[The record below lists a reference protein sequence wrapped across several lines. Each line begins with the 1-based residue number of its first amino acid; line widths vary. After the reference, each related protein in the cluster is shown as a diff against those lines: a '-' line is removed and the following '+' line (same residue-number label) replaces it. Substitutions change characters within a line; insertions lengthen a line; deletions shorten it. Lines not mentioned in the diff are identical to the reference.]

1 MRHAGFGLFV
11 ILAVAGCASQPAGN
25 TLAGLEKVDPD
36 VEDVRVED
44 GLEKAI
50 LGYSSFLEE
59 TQDSP
64 LTPEA
69 MRRLADLKVEKE
81 YGLLGDGEIREMP
94 APATGLQRQADSS
107 PPGAAPPSTEGESDQ
122 EFESRTTAADAIGPM
137 AGPSGTPLPSGQSDS
152 EASGPLEAIRLYDE
166 ILARYPHY
174 EHNDLVLYQK
184 ARAYDELGQ
193 PDEAMAVMDLLVAE
207 YPGSR
212 HADETQFRRA
222 EYFFMRR
229 KYFDAEDAYA
239 AVVGMGPVSE
249 YYELALYKLGW
260 ALYKQEMHEEALDQY
275 TALLDF
281 KLEEGYDFDAASDE
295 HEERRVEDTFRVISL
310 SFSNLGGP
318 EVVADYFAENG
329 NRSYEDRIYSRL
341 GEFYFE
347 KLRYADAAGAY
358 KAFVELYPVHE
369 SSPHFGMRIVEI
381 YDAGGFP
388 KLVLESKKDFAARY
402 DLRAEY
408 WQHHDPADSPEVLG
422 FLKSNLDD
430 LASHYH
436 ALYQDEALEEDRPA
450 NYGEARHWYEQ
461 YLASF
466 PQDPDTPPVNYRL
479 ADLLLENED
488 FSLAAHE
495 YERTAY
501 DYELHEQAPAAGYAA
516 IFARRQHQDQV
527 GDAGRAE
534 ARRLAV
540 TSTLRFIDAFP
551 QHEHAA
557 VVLGA
562 AVDDLYDMQ
571 EYATAIERGR
581 QLIDNYPGADP
592 AIVRSAW
599 AAVANA
605 YLDTAQ
611 YVEAEHAYSQ
621 LLALTPDGDEARQG
635 VVDNLAAAIY
645 KQGEESNVLGDYR
658 AAADHFLRIRA
669 AAPTS
674 AVRPAAE
681 YDAAAALM
689 KLEDW
694 SGAAEVL
701 EAFREAFPE
710 HELHGDAT
718 RQIAFAYREDG
729 RLVQAAEE
737 YVQVADQAE
746 EPELRREALLEAA
759 DLFEQAGADASAL
772 NVYLVYVDEFPEP
785 VADAVEVHNSIAE
798 KYEALGDGAARR
810 QHLAAI
816 VELDAAAGAERTPRT
831 RYLAAHASLTLAQHE
846 YETFAA
852 VELVQPFERS
862 LEEKQALMDAL
873 LARLE
878 GLVDYEVAEV
888 TAAATFYIGETYYD
902 FSQSLLDSERP
913 ADLTPA
919 ELADYDMVIEEE
931 AFPFEELAIEV
942 HEKNL
947 ELLVSGVFNPW
958 VENSLDK
965 LAELMP
971 GRYAKF
977 EISPGFLASLE
988 SYAYQVPN
996 APAPLPEADDADAA
1010 EERPAGAEETA
1021 GSSPGVEA
1029 SAPAA
1034 GDTPNQ
1040 GGDVEAPASDEGQQT
1055 PELPDEDEA
1064 TTESEASGDA

>member
-1 MRHAGFGLFV
+1 MDRFRYTA
-11 ILAVAGCASQPAGN
+11 LAICAAAAGCASQPSGD
-25 TLAGLEKVDPD
+25 TLAGLETVAPD
-36 VEDVRVED
+36 MDDVRVED
-44 GLEKAI
+44 GLQKAI

-59 TQDSP
+59 TEDSP

-81 YGLLGDGEIREMP
+81 YGILGDGEIRELP
-94 APATGLQRQADSS
+94 APSEGARQVTATPPTAEPVASADQ
-107 PPGAAPPSTEGESDQ
+107 ESDR
-122 EFESRTTAADAIGPM
+122 EFEARTTAADAIGPM
-137 AGPSGTPLPSGQSDS
+137 AAPSGTPLPAGQSAES
-152 EASGPLEAIRLYDE
+152 SSGPLEAIRLYDE
-166 ILARYPHY
+166 ILAKYPHY

-184 ARAYDELGQ
+184 ARAYDELGR
-193 PDEAMAVMDLLVAE
+193 PDEAMAVMDLLVRE

-212 HADETQFRRA
+212 HADEIQFRRA

-239 AVVGMGPVSE
+239 AVVGMGPASE
-249 YYELALYKLGW
+249 YYELAIYKLGW

-275 TALLDF
+275 MALLDF
-281 KLEEGYDFDAASDE
+281 KLDQGYDFEAAGDE

-310 SFSNLGGP
+310 SFSNLGGA
-318 EVVADYFAENG
+318 EIVSDYFAENG

-347 KLRYADAAGAY
+347 KLRYADAANTY
-358 KAFVELYPVHE
+358 KAFVELYPIHE

-388 KLVLESKKDFAARY
+388 RLVLESKKDFAARY

-408 WQHHDPADSPEVLG
+408 WQHHDPAGAPEVLG

-436 ALYQDEALEEDRPA
+436 ALYQDEALAEDRPA
-450 NYGEARHWYEQ
+450 NYAEARQWYEQ

-466 PQDPDTPPVNYRL
+466 PEDPDTPPVNYRL

-488 FSLAAHE
+488 FSLAALE

-501 DYELHEQAPAAGYAA
+501 GYQPHEQAAAAGYAA
-516 IFARRQHQDQV
+516 IFAHRQHQEHV
-527 GDAGRAE
+527 ADAGRAE
-534 ARRLAV
+534 ARRQAV
-540 TSTLRFIDAFP
+540 TSTLKFIDTFP

-557 VVLGA
+557 MVLGT

-611 YVEAEHAYSQ
+611 YVEAEHAYGQ

-645 KQGEESNVLGDYR
+645 KQAEQANVLGDFA
-658 AAADHFLRIRA
+658 AAADHFLRIRT

-674 AVRPAAE
+674 NIRPAAE

-689 KLEDW
+689 QLEDW
-694 SGAAEVL
+694 ARAAEVL
-701 EAFREAFPE
+701 EAFRLAFPD

-729 RLVQAAEE
+729 RLSQAAEE
-737 YVQVADQAE
+737 FVQVADQAE
-746 EPELRREALLEAA
+746 EPQLRREALLEAA
-759 DLFEQAGADASAL
+759 DLFEQAGADTRAL
-772 NVYLVYVDEFPEP
+772 DVYLVYVDEFPEP
-785 VADAVEVHNSIAE
+785 VPDAVEVHHNIAG
-798 KYEALGDGAARR
+798 KYEALGDDEARRRHLASIIELDGAAGAARTAR
-810 QHLAAI
+810 TRFLAAN
-816 VELDAAAGAERTPRT
+816 
-831 RYLAAHASLTLAQHE
+831 ASLSLAE
-846 YETFAA
+846 YEYRVFAA
-852 VELVQPFERS
+852 VELVQPFEQS

-913 ADLTPA
+913 ADLSPA
-919 ELADYDMVIEEE
+919 ELADYEMVIEEE

-988 SYAYQVPN
+988 SYAYQVPGV
-996 APAPLPEADDADAA
+996 PAPVTEAGESPASADGQPGQAEESGEFPATGGQDTPAA
-1010 EERPAGAEETA
+1010 EEAAPETGEA
-1021 GSSPGVEA
+1021 GSEDP
-1029 SAPAA
+1029 PAE
-1034 GDTPNQ
+1034 P
-1040 GGDVEAPASDEGQQT
+1040 APASGPADGT
-1055 PELPDEDEA
+1055 AD
-1064 TTESEASGDA
+1064 TEESGDA